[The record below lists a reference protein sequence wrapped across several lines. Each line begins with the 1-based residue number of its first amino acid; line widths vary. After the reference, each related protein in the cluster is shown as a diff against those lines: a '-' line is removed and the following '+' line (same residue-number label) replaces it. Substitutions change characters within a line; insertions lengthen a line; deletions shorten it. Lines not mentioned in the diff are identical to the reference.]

1 MDARGRD
8 GGEAARKPCAFE
20 DLCFAAAARPEFRAK
35 RLFVNLRMPSGFVRR
50 NSPARRACATCGNG
64 TSPRGKRANA
74 SLLPGVAL
82 PAVARGGGLR
92 ERISGRRRRRP
103 AVARA
108 GCLRARRGFMRIAVA
123 RGGGLRERISGRR
136 RRRPAVACAGC
147 LRTRRGFMRIARRP
161 AARAKRRRPRA
172 KSAAPLLETGREG
185 RLRACW
191 ES

>member
-1 MDARGRD
+1 MHKQCTKNKACIENALSHWSANFKGSRYP
-8 GGEAARKPCAFE
+8 RKPCAFE

-108 GCLRARRGFMRIAVA
+108 GRLRA
-123 RGGGLRERISGRR
+123 
-136 RRRPAVACAGC
+136 
-147 LRTRRGFMRIARRP
+147 RRGFMRIARRP